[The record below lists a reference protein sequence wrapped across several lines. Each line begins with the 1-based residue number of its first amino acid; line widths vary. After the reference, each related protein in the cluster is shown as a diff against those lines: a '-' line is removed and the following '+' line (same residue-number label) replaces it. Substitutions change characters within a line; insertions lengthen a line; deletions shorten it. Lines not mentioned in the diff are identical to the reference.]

1 MNNDPKLPSQSHKSM
16 QCDINMSRAGKK
28 RAPIGAMSAR
38 VMRPPQSKSQ
48 IIPEDP
54 KGQEELPE
62 DPEDHSS

>member
-1 MNNDPKLPSQSHKSM
+1 MNNDPEKLPKQSIKSM
-16 QCDINMSRAGKK
+16 ECDAVMNRVGK

-62 DPEDHSS
+62 DPDDHSS